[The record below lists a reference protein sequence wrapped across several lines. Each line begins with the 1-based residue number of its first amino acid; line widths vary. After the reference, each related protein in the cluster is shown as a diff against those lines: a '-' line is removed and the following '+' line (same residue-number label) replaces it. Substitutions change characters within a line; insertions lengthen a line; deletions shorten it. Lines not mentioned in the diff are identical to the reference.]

1 MKIQPNGV
9 QQEQPQ
15 SSVRKGGWREKL
27 LYSRREIEDSSF
39 LAAEEEL
46 TSKNPI
52 VPPKFQGDKLLLRFS
67 IISIQSPR
75 IPSISNYASEASYE
89 HFNSVFILSVSLILY
104 EILLKAKSKHCPSFV
119 IILKK
124 VKLIHFFFE
133 EKLGTSLPACLI

>member
-52 VPPKFQGDKLLLRFS
+52 IHQLVSDLLISRPTDKSYIFLFWLGKPTDITF
-67 IISIQSPR
+67 IIPWW
-75 IPSISNYASEASYE
+75 
-89 HFNSVFILSVSLILY
+89 LI
-104 EILLKAKSKHCPSFV
+104 
-119 IILKK
+119 
-124 VKLIHFFFE
+124 
-133 EKLGTSLPACLI
+133 